1 MRYIEP
7 TEVDGNIIQDVYIG
21 KYVSCQIVDETVE
34 LGVANNVYS
43 LTEAAE
49 LEQEILS
56 AMHQLRTRFTIPT
69 LKDITNG

>member
-56 AMHQLRTRFTIPT
+56 AMHQLRTKFTIPAV
-69 LKDITNG
+69 KDITNG

>member
-7 TEVDGNIIQDVYIG
+7 TEVNGNIIQDVYVG
-21 KYVSCQIVDETVE
+21 EYVTCQICDETVE
-34 LGVANNVYS
+34 LSVAHYVYS

-56 AMHQLRTRFTIPT
+56 AMHQLRTKFMIPAA
-69 LKDITNG
+69 LKDLK

>member
-56 AMHQLRTRFTIPT
+56 AMHQLRTRFTIPA
-69 LKDITNG
+69 LKGT

>member
-34 LGVANNVYS
+34 LGVANYVYS

-56 AMHQLRTRFTIPT
+56 AMHQLRTKFTIPA
-69 LKDITNG
+69 LKDLQNG